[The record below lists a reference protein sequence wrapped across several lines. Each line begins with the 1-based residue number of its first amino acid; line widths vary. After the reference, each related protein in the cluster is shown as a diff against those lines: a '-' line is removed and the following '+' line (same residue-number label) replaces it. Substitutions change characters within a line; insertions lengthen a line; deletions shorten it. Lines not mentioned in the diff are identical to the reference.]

1 MSVFARIAGVVGS
14 LFQIGGPNGP
24 AWKSN
29 ASGVEARNAADSA
42 YVVVRGLDPAAAQDL
57 VTLAYLNANGASAIN
72 LALATEPVST
82 CTYAVVVSA
91 GRVTQETWN
100 STAIGTPLLRKVVYT
115 YTSGKMT
122 QEVRTVYAADGVTVT
137 GQLTIVYTY
146 SGSTVTSAAYTR
158 NV

>member
-1 MSVFARIAGVVGS
+1 MSFFSRIAGVVS
-14 LFQIGGPNGP
+14 SFFQVGGPNGP
-24 AWKSN
+24 AWKAN
-29 ASGVEARNAADSA
+29 GGAFDARNAADSA
-42 YVVVRGLDPAAAQDL
+42 FVIVRGLDPAAAQDL

-82 CTYAVVVSA
+82 CTYANVFAS
-91 GRVTQETWN
+91 GRITQETWN
-100 STAIGTPLLRKVVYT
+100 STGIGTPLIRKVLYT
-115 YTSGKMT
+115 YTSGKLS

-146 SGSTVTSAAYTR
+146 AGSTVTSAAYTR